1 MLVNDHQSAGQL
13 AAAERRVTWE
23 LGFTAGAT
31 RSDLTAEGNRR
42 ASVAPNIGWPLGR
55 TLSPYGLAL
64 SGAPLSGALG
74 DASGLIDGESD
85 GDGEPDGLGEGVATT
100 GNAFAITL
108 RILAIVAGVR

>member
-1 MLVNDHQSAGQL
+1 MTTKARGNSQ
-13 AAAERRVTWE
+13 RRSGGSPGSF
-23 LGFTAGAT
+23 GFTAGAT

-85 GDGEPDGLGEGVATT
+85 GLGEGVATT
-100 GNAFAITL
+100 GNALAITV
-108 RILAIVAGVR
+108 RIFAMVAAFRYAG

>member
-1 MLVNDHQSAGQL
+1 MTTKARGNSQ
-13 AAAERRVTWE
+13 RRSGGSPGSF
-23 LGFTAGAT
+23 GFTAGAT

-85 GDGEPDGLGEGVATT
+85 GLGEGVATT
-100 GNAFAITL
+100 GNAFAITV
-108 RILAIVAGVR
+108 RIFAMVAAFRYAG

>member
-1 MLVNDHQSAGQL
+1 MTTKARGNSQ
-13 AAAERRVTWE
+13 RRSGGSPGSF
-23 LGFTAGAT
+23 GFTAGAT

-55 TLSPYGLAL
+55 TLSPYGLVL

-85 GDGEPDGLGEGVATT
+85 GLGEGVATT
-100 GNAFAITL
+100 GNAFAITV
-108 RILAIVAGVR
+108 RIFAMVAAFRYAG

>member
-42 ASVAPNIGWPLGR
+42 ASVAPTIGWPLGR
-55 TLSPYGLAL
+55 TLSPYGLVF
-64 SGAPLSGALG
+64 SGALG
-74 DASGLIDGESD
+74 DGVATVL
-85 GDGEPDGLGEGVATT
+85 GDGELIS
-100 GNAFAITL
+100 GNAPAMIR
-108 RILAIVAGVR
+108 RILAIEAAF

>member
-1 MLVNDHQSAGQL
+1 MTTKARGNSQ
-13 AAAERRVTWE
+13 RRSGGSPGSF
-23 LGFTAGAT
+23 GFTAGAT

-85 GDGEPDGLGEGVATT
+85 GLGEGVATT
-100 GNAFAITL
+100 GNAFAITV
-108 RILAIVAGVR
+108 RIFAIVAAFRYAG

>member
-1 MLVNDHQSAGQL
+1 MTTKARGNSQ
-13 AAAERRVTWE
+13 RRSGGSPGSF
-23 LGFTAGAT
+23 GFTAGAT

-85 GDGEPDGLGEGVATT
+85 GLGEGVATT
-100 GNAFAITL
+100 GNALAITL

>member
-1 MLVNDHQSAGQL
+1 MTTKARGNSQ
-13 AAAERRVTWE
+13 RRSGGSPGSF
-23 LGFTAGAT
+23 GFTAGAT

-64 SGAPLSGALG
+64 SGALG
-74 DASGLIDGESD
+74 DASGLIDGESV
-85 GDGEPDGLGEGVATT
+85 GLGEGVATT
-100 GNAFAITL
+100 GNALAITL

>member
-1 MLVNDHQSAGQL
+1 MTTKARGNSQ
-13 AAAERRVTWE
+13 RRSGGSPGSF
-23 LGFTAGAT
+23 GFTAGAT

-64 SGAPLSGALG
+64 SGAPLSGARG
-74 DASGLIDGESD
+74 DASGRIDGESV
-85 GDGEPDGLGEGVATT
+85 GLGEGVATT
-100 GNAFAITL
+100 GNALAITV

>member
-1 MLVNDHQSAGQL
+1 MNDHQCAGQL

-55 TLSPYGLAL
+55 TLSPYGAT
-64 SGAPLSGALG
+64 LSGALG
-74 DASGLIDGESD
+74 DAVGLTDGASDGLGD
-85 GDGEPDGLGEGVATT
+85 GDGEGTA
-100 GNAFAITL
+100 GNACAITVRIFAMVASL
-108 RILAIVAGVR
+108 R